1 MAKEEV
7 QGIYT
12 LKAQLYNKAAT
23 LADGGGIL
31 YEFTNND
38 RSADVGSAFECK
50 LDFIQQDTLAIDSYN
65 GLRRFLA
72 KNKLLIKRARL
83 ITPGAPGL
91 QPSPGERAA
100 SLLLQSYADD
110 GNGNE
115 TTGNSIQIKF
125 DFFNEWQDFNVWFK
139 NFNIVSGDG
148 SYKLRMPATY
158 WSMNVDDYNLQ
169 LAYENEPLY
178 AFLELEVDTLGLLT
192 PSNRL
197 V

>member
-1 MAKEEV
+1 MAKEDV

-12 LKAQLYNKAAT
+12 LRAQLYNKAAT

-38 RSADVGSAFECK
+38 RSADVGSAFPCD

-65 GLRRFLA
+65 GVRSFLS

-83 ITPGAPGL
+83 VTPGAPGL
-91 QPSPGERAA
+91 QPSPGEHAA
-100 SLLLQSYADD
+100 RLLLQSYADD

-115 TTGNSIQIKF
+115 TTGNSIQIKL
-125 DFFNEWQDFNVWFK
+125 DFFNKWNDFNVWFK

-148 SYKLRMPATY
+148 SYKFRMPPSY

-169 LAYENEPLY
+169 AAYENEPLY